1 MRGVRTQMMPSSTG
15 IPKSRNDKWNMKTLL
30 AVSPGGFLTDKEDLM

>member
-15 IPKSRNDKWNMKTLL
+15 IPKSRNDKWNMKNRK
-30 AVSPGGFLTDKEDLM
+30 V